1 MRLNEGSWDEI
12 IWVAQCNHMG
22 LYEREAARRLD
33 CSRGESNVTIEAEI
47 GMVQPEAKKCQQSPE
62 VFLQKE
68 QVCWYFALPS

>member
-1 MRLNEGSWDEI
+1 
-12 IWVAQCNHMG
+12 MG

-62 VFLQKE
+62 VLKRQGMNLPWSLQKE
-68 QVCWYFALPS
+68 QVC